1 VWGSWSY
8 SAPDDSRNLYSYM
21 KRDSKLSLAL
31 HALGHLA
38 MAPDTTL
45 RSDELALIG
54 PTNPV
59 VVRRVLGLLR
69 DAGLVT
75 SAKGHAGGWR
85 LARAAGLISVADVY
99 MALGE
104 RIDPAPGHGPDNPST
119 CAIERALH
127 AAWDEGVRLAEA
139 ALQNRLSQVSI
150 ADLAGSITDATA
162 KAHQHSSPSLRAMI

>member
-1 VWGSWSY
+1 
-8 SAPDDSRNLYSYM
+8 M

-31 HALGHLA
+31 HALGHIAAASDTA
-38 MAPDTTL
+38 M
-45 RSDELALIG
+45 RSDDLARIG

-85 LARAAGLISVADVY
+85 LAMAADRITVADVY
-99 MALGE
+99 RALGE
-104 RIDPAPGHGPDNPST
+104 HLDPAPGAGPDNPPT

-127 AAWDEGVRLAEA
+127 GAWDDAVAEAEA
-139 ALQNRLSQVSI
+139 ALLFRLSKVSI
-150 ADLAGSITDATA
+150 AQLSRSYAAALGLAHEHGSPAT
-162 KAHQHSSPSLRAMI
+162 PPVL

>member
-1 VWGSWSY
+1 
-8 SAPDDSRNLYSYM
+8 M

-31 HALGHLA
+31 HALGHIA
-38 MAPDTTL
+38 ASAGTAL
-45 RSDELALIG
+45 RSDDLARIG

-85 LARAAGLISVADVY
+85 LAKAADRITVADVY
-99 MALGE
+99 RALGE
-104 RIDPAPGHGPDNPST
+104 HLDPAPGAGPENPPT

-127 AAWDEGVRLAEA
+127 SAWDDAIAQAEA
-139 ALQNRLSQVSI
+139 ALLYRLSKVSI
-150 ADLAGSITDATA
+150 AELSGSFAAALDR
-162 KAHQHSSPSLRAMI
+162 AHEHGSPMPPPVL

>member
-1 VWGSWSY
+1 
-8 SAPDDSRNLYSYM
+8 M

-38 MAPDTTL
+38 VAPDTTL

-85 LARAAGLISVADVY
+85 LARAAQLISVADVY
-99 MALGE
+99 IALGE
-104 RIDPAPGHGPDNPST
+104 TLDPAKGPENPAT

-127 AAWDEGVRLAEA
+127 GAWDEGVRLAEA
-139 ALQNRLSQVSI
+139 ALRNRLTQVSI
-150 ADLAGSITDATA
+150 ADLAGSMSDAAT
-162 KAHQHSSPSLRAMI
+162 KAHQHGFPSHRAMI